1 MPDLNVTLVLPSGGA
16 RTAEIPDDVTIRDL
30 LSELTALLQLPTV
43 GPDGRPMTYRL
54 DSKAL
59 GRELRED
66 ETLADANIP
75 ENDRLMITA
84 DITAGAGGSSVA
96 ETPRMRRLRADHGL
110 MLELAA
116 RSDLISFKAS
126 SIRPNLPPERY
137 IITFKCKSIVGVDRQ
152 GNPKY
157 ADYHQV
163 EIYLHNQYPQRWP
176 GMKWLTPIWHP
187 NINHLNGSVCIDAAW
202 WAASRSL
209 DRLVVMLGE
218 MLQWKNFHDDPTKP
232 PFPWDAE
239 AARWSREYRKKHPD
253 AFPLDK
259 RELLRPER
267 VKLDLS
273 DSSKKSNVDVKFTS
287 TESDGAKANVKLPPT
302 DSQKAKANV
311 NLNLEDPEKT
321 KAAVKLNPENP
332 EKDKPSSRVKLKPL
346 DLLKK
351 KPKIRLK

>member
-1 MPDLNVTLVLPSGGA
+1 MSEKNVTLILPNGGA
-16 RTAEIPDDVTIRDL
+16 RNAEIPDDVHTGNLLGDL
-30 LSELTALLQLPTV
+30 ASMLQLPAV
-43 GPDGRPMTYRL
+43 GPDGQPMAYRL
-54 DSKAL
+54 DSKTL
-59 GRELRED
+59 GRGLEKD
-66 ETLADANIP
+66 ETLAMARVP
-75 ENDRLMITA
+75 ENDQLMITA
-84 DITAGAGGSSVA
+84 AVTAGAGGPSVA
-96 ETPRMRRLRADHGL
+96 ETPRMRRLRADHQL
-110 MLELAA
+110 MLELAS
-116 RSDLISFKAS
+116 RSDLIFFTAS
-126 SIRPNLPPERY
+126 SPRPNLPPERY
-137 IITFKCKSIVGVDRQ
+137 IITFKCKSIVAVDRQ

-157 ADYHQV
+157 DEHHQV
-163 EIYLHNQYPQRWP
+163 EIYLHNQYPHRWP

-267 VKLDLS
+267 VKFGSS
-273 DSSKKSNVDVKFTS
+273 DSSKKPVAEVKFNAPDA
-287 TESDGAKANVKLPPT
+287 EKAKVGVKLNLAEPEKAKVNVKLGST
-302 DSQKAKANV
+302 SS
-311 NLNLEDPEKT
+311 EK
-321 KAAVKLNPENP
+321 
-332 EKDKPSSRVKLKPL
+332 EKSSGLVKLKPL
-346 DLLKK
+346 GQSK

>member
-1 MPDLNVTLVLPSGGA
+1 MSDLNVTLILPNGGA
-16 RTAEIPDDVTIRDL
+16 RNAEIPNDVPTRDL
-30 LSELTALLQLPTV
+30 LAELASMLELPTV
-43 GPDGRPMTYRL
+43 GPDGRPMAYRL

-59 GRELRED
+59 GRELKED
-66 ETLADANIP
+66 ETLTNADIP

-84 DITAGAGGSSVA
+84 DVTAGAGSSVA
-96 ETPRMRRLRADHGL
+96 DTPRMRRLRADHEL
-110 MLELAA
+110 MLEMAA
-116 RSDLISFKAS
+116 RSDLISFTAS
-126 SIRPNLPPERY
+126 SSRPNLPPERY
-137 IITFKCKSIVGVDRQ
+137 IITFKCKSIVAVDRQ

-157 ADYHQV
+157 AEHHQV
-163 EIYLHNQYPQRWP
+163 EIYLHNQYPHRWP

-253 AFPLDK
+253 AFPLDE

-267 VKLDLS
+267 VKLTTS
-273 DSSKKSNVDVKFTS
+273 DTS
-287 TESDGAKANVKLPPT
+287 AKPKTEASIKPVESAKPSVNVKLKP
-302 DSQKAKANV
+302 A
-311 NLNLEDPEKT
+311 EPEKT
-321 KAAVKLNPENP
+321 KVNVKIGSADSGK
-332 EKDKPSSRVKLKPL
+332 EKSSGLVKLKPL

-351 KPKIRLK
+351 KPKIHLK